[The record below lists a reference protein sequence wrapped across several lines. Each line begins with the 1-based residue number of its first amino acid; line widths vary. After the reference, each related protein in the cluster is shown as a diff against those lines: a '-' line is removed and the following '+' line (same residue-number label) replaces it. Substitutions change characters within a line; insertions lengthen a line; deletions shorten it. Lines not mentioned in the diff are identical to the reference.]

1 MIILLDTS
9 TPECRLALVKDDART
24 EYVWQADRQLADGL
38 LAFLEAKLGEQGESL
53 ALVEGIGVMK
63 GPGSFTGLRIGLS
76 VLNAIA
82 SDRQIPIVGEMGDA
96 WQEIAI
102 ERLSRGENDQIV
114 VAEYGQPA
122 NITKPRK

>member
-1 MIILLDTS
+1 MIVLLDTS
-9 TPECRLALVKDDART
+9 TPSCRLTLVKDGNQI
-24 EYVWQADRQLADGL
+24 EHEWQADRQLSDGL

-53 ALVEGIGVMK
+53 ISIKGIGVMK

-82 SDRQIPIVGEMGDA
+82 SDRQIPIVGVMGEEWRD
-96 WQEIAI
+96 QAI
-102 ERLSRGENDQIV
+102 VRLDRGENDQIV
-114 VAEYGQPA
+114 MPEYGQPA

>member
-1 MIILLDTS
+1 MIVLLDTS
-9 TPECRLALVKDDART
+9 TPDCRLTLVKEGLRT
-24 EYVWQADRQLADGL
+24 EYVWQADRQLSDGL

-53 ALVEGIGVMK
+53 ATIEGIGAMK

-96 WQEIAI
+96 WQDVAL
-102 ERLSRGENDQIV
+102 ERLSRSENDQIV
-114 VAEYGQPA
+114 VPEYGQSA